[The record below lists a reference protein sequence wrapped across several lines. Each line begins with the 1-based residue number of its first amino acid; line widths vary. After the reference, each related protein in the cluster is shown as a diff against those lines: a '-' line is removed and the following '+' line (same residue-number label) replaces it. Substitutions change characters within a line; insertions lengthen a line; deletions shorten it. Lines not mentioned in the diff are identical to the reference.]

1 MILLETLL
9 AGLEARVRAFAVCS
23 IERAGVLPPAATDL
37 ATLHDSLSGTA
48 AEGTAGRDAG

>member
-9 AGLEARVRAFAVCS
+9 AGLEARVRTFAVCS
-23 IERAGVLPPAATDL
+23 IERAGVLPPAAIDL
-37 ATLHDSLSGTA
+37 PTLHDSLSGTA